1 MTTPPQS
8 PVASAADTATRIL
21 AVADRDVTFILRV
34 VGESQQTLVEHFQSF
49 IEESLN
55 ACGIGYGD
63 HPLLRP
69 FVDTHAREL
78 AEFVHNGIALR
89 HRFGL
94 RDCEAANIMPPD
106 LRRVDLWDDLRSLI
120 EQAEAHFAASPQGLP
135 AILAEVTAFQE
146 SRRKD
151 DADA

>member
-1 MTTPPQS
+1 MTTPPGTPS
-8 PVASAADTATRIL
+8 ASAADVATRIL
-21 AVADRDVTFILRV
+21 AVADRDVTFILRI
-34 VGESQQTLVEHFQSF
+34 VGESQQTLVDHFQNF
-49 IEESLN
+49 IEESLT

-89 HRFGL
+89 HRFRLG
-94 RDCEAANIMPPD
+94 DFQTTNITPPD
-106 LRRVDLWDDLRSLI
+106 LQRVDLWDDLRSLI

-135 AILAEVTAFQE
+135 AILAEVTTFQE